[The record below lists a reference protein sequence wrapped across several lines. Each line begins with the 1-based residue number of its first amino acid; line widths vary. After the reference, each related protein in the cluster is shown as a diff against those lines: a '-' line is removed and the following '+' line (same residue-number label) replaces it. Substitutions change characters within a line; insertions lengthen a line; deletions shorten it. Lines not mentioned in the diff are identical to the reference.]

1 MYIRG
6 RGQEGHGMEGVTGL
20 KSLGVR
26 DLTYRLAFLATTV
39 TPTDPQVDWLTRLL
53 SPLLISLSPSPL
65 RPHILFSLLLLP
77 SPLPLPIP
85 PTPPYLTH
93 FLLTPSHHP
102 PPPPPSLP
110 HSLVLAR
117 SGAMM

>member
-1 MYIRG
+1 MLHMSMYVRG

-39 TPTDPQVDWLTRLL
+39 TPTDLQVDWLTRLL
-53 SPLLISLSPSPL
+53 SPLLISLSP
-65 RPHILFSLLLLP
+65 RPLLLP
-77 SPLPLPIP
+77 PCL
-85 PTPPYLTH
+85 
-93 FLLTPSHHP
+93 
-102 PPPPPSLP
+102 SLP